1 MYEEIVVADPEV
13 RERGTSEE
21 IPAAPLLFSRRTSPE
36 IVVASPN
43 LQQPWDR
50 YVNRHPDF
58 THCHRWF
65 WKNVIEK
72 AFGHPT
78 RYLVALESGRICGV
92 LPLVWQESLLFGSF
106 VTSMPFLN
114 AGGALAD
121 SVEIERQLAHR
132 AVSLAQQS
140 DAKYLQLRYRS
151 RYQLSFPA
159 ATHKVAT
166 VRAVTSDI
174 DAMWRSLDP
183 KNRRKVNKAIKSGLS
198 ANPEGVSAL
207 DDFYSLYAMNM
218 RNLGTP
224 VYGKEFFSEIV
235 RAFPNDIEIIM
246 VRRGVQPI
254 ASAFLF
260 SYRDVM
266 EAAWGCSDWKY
277 LSLQPNMLLYWT
289 MLKIAGERGYNLL
302 DFGRSTKGSGPHK
315 FKQLWDTQDVQLYW
329 ARWSPAGTNVLDL
342 NPANSR
348 FRWAERL
355 WSKLPLQL
363 TKIVGPHIVKYLP

>member
-13 RERGTSEE
+13 QQQSISEA
-21 IPAAPLLFSRRTSPE
+21 IPVARPHFRRRTSPE
-36 IVVASPN
+36 IVVAGPD
-43 LQQPWDR
+43 LQRPWDD

-58 THCHRWF
+58 THCHRWL

-72 AFGHPT
+72 AFGHHT
-78 RYLVALESGRICGV
+78 CYLVALQSGRICGV
-92 LPLVWQESLLFGSF
+92 LPLVCQESLLFGSF

-121 SVEIERQLAHR
+121 SIDIESQLADQ
-132 AVSLAQQS
+132 AISLAQQS
-140 DAKYLQLRYRS
+140 GAKYLQLRYRS
-151 RYQLSFPA
+151 RYQLELPA

-166 VRAVTSDI
+166 VRAVISDV
-174 DAMWRSLDP
+174 DAMWESLDP
-183 KNRRKVNKAIKSGLS
+183 KNRRKVNKAVKSGLS
-198 ANPEGVSAL
+198 ANPEGTSAL
-207 DDFYSLYAMNM
+207 DDFYSLYAMTM

-224 VYGKEFFSEIV
+224 VYGKEFFLEIV
-235 RAFPNDIEIIM
+235 RAFPDDTEIIM
-246 VRRGVQPI
+246 VRRGKEPV

-266 EAAWGCSDWKY
+266 EAAWGCSNWKY

-289 MLKIAGERGYNLL
+289 MLKVAGERGYNLL

-329 ARWSPAGTNVLDL
+329 ARWSPAGKTVIDL

-348 FRWAERL
+348 FQWAERL

>member
-13 RERGTSEE
+13 RERSTSEE
-21 IPAAPLLFSRRTSPE
+21 IPVAPLQFSRRTSPE

-65 WKNVIEK
+65 WKNVIEN

-92 LPLVWQESLLFGSF
+92 LPLVWQKSLLFGSF

-174 DAMWRSLDP
+174 DAMWKSLDP

-198 ANPEGVSAL
+198 ANPEGASAL

-289 MLKIAGERGYNLL
+289 MLKVAGERGYNLL

-315 FKQLWDTQDVQLYW
+315 FKQLWDTQDVQELY
-329 ARWSPAGTNVLDL
+329 R
-342 NPANSR
+342 
-348 FRWAERL
+348 
-355 WSKLPLQL
+355 
-363 TKIVGPHIVKYLP
+363 